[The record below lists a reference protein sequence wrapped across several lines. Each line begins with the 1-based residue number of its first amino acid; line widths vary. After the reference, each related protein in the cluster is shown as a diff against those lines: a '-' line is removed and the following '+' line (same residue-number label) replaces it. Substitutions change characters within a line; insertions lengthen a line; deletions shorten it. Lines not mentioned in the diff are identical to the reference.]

1 MRFTISQQEQ
11 FMNNL
16 TLLYRAP
23 WDFDL
28 YLKDD
33 SFIMTVVF
41 SEYNNFSQMEVFRS
55 FSIQKETLI
64 QHDKLGNLAELAKEI
79 RETYDNN
86 IWTEIKPHVFISGK
100 GTVAKYNDPM
110 MPLGSIL

>member
-1 MRFTISQQEQ
+1 MRFMISQQEQ
-11 FMNNL
+11 FINKL

-33 SFIMTVVF
+33 LFIMTVVF

-55 FSIQKETLI
+55 FSIQREIFI
-64 QHDKLGNLAELAKEI
+64 QYDKPENLAELAKEI

-86 IWTEIKPHVFISGK
+86 VWTEIKPHVFMSGK

-110 MPLGSIL
+110 IFLGSIL

>member
-1 MRFTISQQEQ
+1 MISRYEQ

-23 WDFDL
+23 WNFDL
-28 YLKDD
+28 YLKDNL
-33 SFIMTVVF
+33 FIMTVVF
-41 SEYNNFSQMEVFRS
+41 SACNNFSQMEVFRS
-55 FSIQKETLI
+55 FSIQKEILI
-64 QHDKLGNLAELAKEI
+64 QYDKPGNLAELAKEI

-110 MPLGSIL
+110 ILLGSVL